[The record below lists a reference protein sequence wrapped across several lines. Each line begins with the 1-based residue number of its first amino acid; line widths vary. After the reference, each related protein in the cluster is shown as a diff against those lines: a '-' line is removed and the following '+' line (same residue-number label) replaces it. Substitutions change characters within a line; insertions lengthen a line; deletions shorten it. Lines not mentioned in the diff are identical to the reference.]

1 MNPRIVRPVLFACQ
15 LACLAAAAPGQA
27 DDPPLTRDVP
37 IEQFQSQPRDKPYDY
52 NAPPE
57 GLFRTIQMAKG
68 FEEEMGFHR
77 SFEIVP
83 VNPGDVFRSDDP
95 AVYVVFSVYP
105 HYQSFQVSGLCYPE
119 AVPDLDPAKVI
130 AQDAMHLTLED
141 DTGYIRLQAPSGG
154 WKPGRYKVEIHVG
167 FQVNQLSLMGTMR
180 FSVAQSAPVTRDK

>member
-1 MNPRIVRPVLFACQ
+1 MNRHVARSIV
-15 LACLAAAAPGQA
+15 LASLLASLVVAAPGLA

-57 GLFRTIQMAKG
+57 GLFRTIQTARG
-68 FEEEMGFHR
+68 FEEQMGFHR

-83 VNPGDVFRSDDP
+83 VDPGDIFRPDDP

-119 AVPDLDPAKVI
+119 AVPDLDPAKAI

-141 DTGYIRLQAPSGG
+141 DTGYIKLSAPPGG
-154 WKPGRYKVEIHVG
+154 WKPGQYKVEIHVG
-167 FQVNQLSLMGTMR
+167 FQVSQLSLLGTMR
-180 FSVAQSAPVTRDK
+180 FSVR